1 MIDLTT
7 FTMQIIDNDP
17 EGIKICQVDGSSLVT
32 VVVPRQLLAKAKDLP
47 DVPERGVYYLLRV
60 EGGRLQRV
68 YAGKTTTGINRLDSH
83 NSLKDWWNIAVM
95 FLAPQNE
102 MSEDVV
108 SGLEAKAIGHLRAHD
123 GYEVDNTNTPKPY
136 VSPYKEAHIQRLHDQ
151 MLFRMAV
158 LGYNLDQ
165 APEAASASAPVQD
178 EPGVFHTRKRG
189 IHAQGRFHPSAGDP
203 AKGTFEVLPGSKVDL
218 ATPTGASGRS
228 NTTVEEVRQ
237 ALLTTGGLVQ
247 EGGRYVLKVPQTFS
261 SPSAAAVFVLG
272 GSQNGW
278 AEWVDAQGATLS
290 EVYRA

>member
-32 VVVPRQLLAKAKDLP
+32 VVVPRQLLAVAKGLP
-47 DVPERGVYYLLRV
+47 DVPGRGVYYLLRV
-60 EGGRLQRV
+60 EGGRLRRV
-68 YAGKTTTGINRLDSH
+68 YAGKTLNGIRRLDDH
-83 NSLKDWWNIAVM
+83 NSQKDWWNLVVM

-123 GYEVDNTNTPKPY
+123 AYEVDNLNTPNPY

-165 APEAASASAPVQD
+165 APEAAHAPAQD
-178 EPGVFHTRKRG
+178 APGIFHTHKRG
-189 IHAQGRFHPSAGDP
+189 IRAQGCYHPSENDP
-203 AKGTFEVLPGSKVDL
+203 SKGTFEVLPGSEVDL
-218 ATPTGASGRS
+218 DTPTGGSKGPNAK
-228 NTTVEEVRQ
+228 VEEARQ

-261 SPSAAAVFVLG
+261 NPSAAAVFVLG

-278 AEWVDAQGATLS
+278 TEWVDAQGATLS

>member
-7 FTMQIIDNDP
+7 FTMQIIENDP

-32 VVVPRQLLAKAKDLP
+32 VVVPRQLLARAKDLP

-60 EGGRLQRV
+60 EGGRLRRV

-83 NSLKDWWNIAVM
+83 NSHKDWWNLAVM

-123 GYEVDNTNTPKPY
+123 AYEVDNLNTPNPY
-136 VSPYKEAHIQRLHDQ
+136 VSPYKEAHIQKLHDQ

-165 APEAASASAPVQD
+165 APEADSAPVPAPD
-178 EPGVFHTRKRG
+178 APGIFHTHKRG
-189 IHAQGRFHPSAGDP
+189 IHARGCYHPSAGDP
-203 AKGTFEVLPGSKVDL
+203 AKGTFEVLPGSEVDL
-218 ATPTGASGRS
+218 AKPTGASRGP
-228 NTTVEEVRQ
+228 NAKVEEVRQ

-247 EGGRYVLKVPQTFS
+247 EGGRYVLKVPQTFKN
-261 SPSAAAVFVLG
+261 PSAAVVFVLG
-272 GSQNGW
+272 GNQNGW
-278 AEWVDAQGATLS
+278 TEWVDAQGATLS